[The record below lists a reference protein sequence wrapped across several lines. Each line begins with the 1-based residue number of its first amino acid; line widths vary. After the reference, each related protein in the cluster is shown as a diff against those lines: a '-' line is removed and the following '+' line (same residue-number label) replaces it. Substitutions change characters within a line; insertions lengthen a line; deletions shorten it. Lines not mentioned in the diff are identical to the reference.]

1 MNTNPSTNTK
11 DAYRPLDLPAIG
23 KVRWPSI
30 KPHVGVCR
38 NTWTTMGKEGR
49 APRPIRLTERC
60 TVWDASEIR
69 RWIADPVNYRA
80 E

>member
-1 MNTNPSTNTK
+1 
-11 DAYRPLDLPAIG
+11 
-23 KVRWPSI
+23 
-30 KPHVGVCR
+30 
-38 NTWTTMGKEGR
+38 MGKEGR